1 MIFKN
6 KYNFMLFMLLIISI
20 ILSITTNSWFFM
32 WMGLEFNL
40 ITFIMLIILKNSSE
54 WSSAMKYFLI
64 QSLSSSMFIYFSL
77 LNYLIMNNYLIK
89 VFLIFLNIALLIKIG
104 VFPFYKWYPNLMNQ
118 LDWINCFILSTM
130 QKLSP
135 LIILSYKFNYTL
147 LIILI
152 MFNYLLSNLMM
163 MNYSSMRMIFSY
175 SSIGHSSWMILSLM
189 KMMYLFNLYF
199 MVYFYMTMMMFYYFM
214 LNKINYLMDLYMN
227 MNYKIFEKIMISF
240 LMLSFMSFPFF
251 IGFIIKWF
259 LMLFMLEQMIK
270 FIVFLM
276 LMFSLISTFNYIRL
290 FMFMIMQ
297 NLLMN
302 KIIMFKKYNLTKKY
316 YLILYF
322 MSLIFLFFCGLNL
335 I

>member
-20 ILSITTNSWFFM
+20 IFCISSNSWFFM

-40 ITFIMLIILKNSSE
+40 ITFIMLIIFKDMSE

-77 LNYLIMNNYLIK
+77 LSYFIMNNYLINT
-89 VFLIFLNIALLIKIG
+89 FLIFLNISLLIKIG
-104 VFPFYKWYPNLMNQ
+104 IFPFYKWYPNLMNQ
-118 LDWINCFILSTM
+118 LNWINCFILSTL

-135 LIILSYKFNYTL
+135 MIILSYKFNYMF
-147 LIILI
+147 LI
-152 MFNYLLSNLMM
+152 MMILFNYLLSNMMM

-175 SSIGHSSWMILSLM
+175 SSIGHSSWMILGLM
-189 KMMYLFNLYF
+189 KMMYLFIIYF
-199 MVYFYMTMMMFYYFM
+199 LVYFYMTMMMFYYFM
-214 LNKINYLMDLYMN
+214 LNKINYLMDFYMN
-227 MNYKIFEKIMISF
+227 LKYGLIEKIIFSF
-240 LMLSFMSFPFF
+240 LLLSFMSFPFF

-276 LMFSLISTFNYIRL
+276 LMFSLISSFNYIRL

-297 NLLMN
+297 NLLLNKMILLN
-302 KIIMFKKYNLTKKY
+302 KINLIKEN
-316 YLILYF
+316 YLILYLI
-322 MSLIFLFFCGLNL
+322 SLIFMFFFSLNL